1 MKKFILGF
9 NYWPRISNIKMWS
22 RFEIE
27 EIKRDFELMSEL
39 GINTIRA
46 FVLDEDCADQLG
58 NLKHECKG
66 KIGRFLE
73 EAERHSIK
81 VLLTLI
87 VGHMS
92 GKNWGIPWDIDNTIY
107 DKIEQ
112 TKRFIGDVVNS
123 FKQSKAI
130 MGWILTNEISLVRV
144 PQNDDVFLRWL
155 KELYSYIKGIDD
167 QHVVSVGDNVSP
179 FSHNFLRPENVK
191 GIVDYA
197 SPHIYLYDQDPVRH
211 SFQYFMTLEYD
222 QSSRLPVILEE
233 FGFPTSLYSEESHAK
248 FIGLIL
254 RGALVY
260 GADGALIWCFSDFPR
275 EGDEPYLWE
284 PHELTFGVIR
294 QDGSEKIAAKV
305 VKDFSSKI
313 KDIELSSYKVPKRD
327 SAILVPSWFYR
338 NFQFVY
344 EQNKRWDFARV
355 LNQAFTFARLSN
367 IQVTFAREED
377 ENLSSYKL
385 LIIPSVTRLL
395 TTTWRKLLKVVENGS
410 TIYFST
416 YTLTHLSATHLWEE
430 LFGVI
435 PSNYAGSKGV
445 KVPERIRLDNNI
457 YELGQSNLYTYSFK
471 EKDAKVIGV
480 DDSNNGVIFIA
491 KRGKGNA
498 ILSTIPLELI
508 SSNNEIMD
516 KRHLSLY
523 NYIGRVANIEQSF
536 PKQDFGVE
544 IQYLEGKGES
554 LIAVLNHTW
563 EDKEYELNVKIK
575 EDMDSCQGVVRAK
588 SGCLMRV

>member
-1 MKKFILGF
+1 MKRLILGF

-22 RFEIE
+22 KFEIE
-27 EIKRDFELMSEL
+27 EIRRDFELMSQL

-46 FVLDEDCADQLG
+46 FILDEDCADQQG
-58 NLKHECKG
+58 NLKQDCKG
-66 KIGRFLE
+66 KMERFLE
-73 EAERHSIK
+73 EAEKHSIK

-92 GKNWGIPWDIDNTIY
+92 GKNWNIPWDSDNTIY

-112 TKRFIGDVVNS
+112 TKRFIEDVVNS
-123 FKQSKAI
+123 FKRSNAI
-130 MGWILTNEISLVRV
+130 MGWVLTNEISLVKV
-144 PQNDDVFLRWL
+144 PENDNVFFKWL

-179 FSHNFLRPENVK
+179 FSHNFLKPENVK

-197 SPHIYLYDQDPVRH
+197 SPHIYLYDQDPIRH
-211 SFQYFMTLEYD
+211 SFQYFMILEYD
-222 QSSRLPVILEE
+222 RSSGLPVILEE

-275 EGDEPYLWE
+275 ESDEPYLWE

-294 QDGSEKIAAKV
+294 QDGSEKIAARV

-313 KDIELSSYKVPKRD
+313 KNIELSSYKVHKRD
-327 SAILVPSWFYR
+327 SAILVPSWFYKD
-338 NFQFVY
+338 FQFVS
-344 EQNKRWDFARV
+344 EQNRRWDFAKV

-367 IQVTFAREED
+367 IQVTFAREN
-377 ENLSSYKL
+377 ENLSNYKL
-385 LIIPSVTRLL
+385 LIIPSITRLL
-395 TTTWRKLLKVVENGS
+395 TSTWRKLLEVVENGS

-435 PSNYAGSKGV
+435 PNNYAGSKGV
-445 KVPERIRLDNNI
+445 RIPERIRLNNDI
-457 YELGQSNLYTYSFK
+457 IDIGQSNLYTYSFK

-480 DDSNNGVIFIA
+480 DKDNNGVIFMA
-491 KRGKGNA
+491 KRGKGNS

-508 SSNNEIMD
+508 SSNNEIMNS
-516 KRHLSLY
+516 RYVSLY
-523 NYIGRVANIEQSF
+523 NYLARVANIGQSF
-536 PKQDFGVE
+536 PPQDFGVE
-544 IQYLEGKGES
+544 IQYLEGKEDS

-563 EDKEYELNVKIK
+563 EDKEYRLNVKVK
-575 EDMDSCQGVVRAK
+575 EDIDLCQGVVKAK

>member
-1 MKKFILGF
+1 MKRLILGF

-22 RFEIE
+22 KFEIE
-27 EIKRDFELMSEL
+27 EIRRDFELMSQL

-46 FVLDEDCADQLG
+46 FILDEDCADQQG
-58 NLKHECKG
+58 NLKQDCKG
-66 KIGRFLE
+66 KIERFLE
-73 EAERHSIK
+73 EAEKHSIK

-92 GKNWGIPWDIDNTIY
+92 GKNWNIPWDSDNTIY

-112 TKRFIGDVVNS
+112 TKRFIEDVVNS
-123 FKQSKAI
+123 FKRSNAI
-130 MGWILTNEISLVRV
+130 MGWVLTNEISLVKV
-144 PQNDDVFLRWL
+144 PENDNVFFKWL

-179 FSHNFLRPENVK
+179 FSHNFLKPENVK

-197 SPHIYLYDQDPVRH
+197 SPHIYLYDQDPIRH
-211 SFQYFMTLEYD
+211 SFQYFMILEYD
-222 QSSRLPVILEE
+222 RSSGLPVILEE

-275 EGDEPYLWE
+275 ESDEPYLWE

-294 QDGSEKIAAKV
+294 QDGSEKIAARV

-313 KDIELSSYKVPKRD
+313 KNIELSSYKVHKRD
-327 SAILVPSWFYR
+327 SAILVPSWFYKD
-338 NFQFVY
+338 FQFVS
-344 EQNKRWDFARV
+344 EQNRRWDFAKV

-367 IQVTFAREED
+367 IQVTFAREN
-377 ENLSSYKL
+377 ENLSNYKL
-385 LIIPSVTRLL
+385 LIIPSITRLL
-395 TTTWRKLLKVVENGS
+395 TSTWRKLLEVVENGS

-435 PSNYAGSKGV
+435 PNNYAGSKGV
-445 KVPERIRLDNNI
+445 RIPERIRLNNDI
-457 YELGQSNLYTYSFK
+457 IDIGQSNLYTYSFK

-480 DDSNNGVIFIA
+480 DKDNNGVIFMA
-491 KRGKGNA
+491 KRGKGNS

-508 SSNNEIMD
+508 SSNNEIMNS
-516 KRHLSLY
+516 RYVSLY
-523 NYIGRVANIEQSF
+523 NYLARVANIEQSF
-536 PKQDFGVE
+536 PPQDFGVE
-544 IQYLEGKGES
+544 IQYLEGKEDS

-563 EDKEYELNVKIK
+563 EDKEYRLNVKVK
-575 EDMDSCQGVVRAK
+575 EDIDLCQGVVKAK